1 MVSQSTVTNLIGLRH
16 IIDDNCSHRFFNH
29 PLVLHQMTITKAQ
42 ALSQFKYNWKVE
54 TLRTKWNK
62 DLVAKRE
69 SWNNFTDALCKEGY
83 ITESQCD
90 RWSNPF

>member
-1 MVSQSTVTNLIGLRH
+1 LTTLRH
-16 IIDDNCSHRFFNH
+16 ITDDNCSSWFTNH
-29 PLVLHQMTITKAQ
+29 SLVLYEMTITKAQ

-69 SWNNFTDALCKEGY
+69 AWNNFTDALCKEGY
-83 ITESQCD
+83 ITASQYD